1 MAQLRWILAGLGV
14 VAIAAIWWWSTRRSG
29 QAPGNSE
36 LRESTVLPLQTL
48 APGAEAR
55 ERGPDERPSPL
66 EPLSIRT
73 ADFDRV
79 PVLDM
84 PMMADRE
91 RDRGNSEDVDDMGSS
106 MLGLSSDPLSI
117 DVNIEMMDAAD
128 PAPAP
133 PQSPGPPPSTPPPQQ
148 SITPPQSR
156 PSPQTVPAPAPVL
169 PLASRAAVAAQRAGP
184 ISRATAA
191 GPAQAALNL
200 GGPENSDR
208 LAPVEPATPN
218 LSELQKIVTLRVCA
232 VGEDRWSG
240 KDLMAA
246 LEGLGLAYG
255 RYQVYHRKHADGRSI
270 FCVASLIEPGTFDAA
285 RMPGEEFRGV
295 SMFAVLPGPAEP
307 LQTIDALLMT
317 ARELARDLS
326 GTIQDSKGLPFS
338 PQRIAALRED
348 VGRYQA
354 MLDSS
359 ARETAARGPAA

>member
-36 LRESTVLPLQTL
+36 LRESTVLPVQSL
-48 APGAEAR
+48 APAAEAR
-55 ERGPDERPSPL
+55 DRGTDDRQSPL

-79 PVLDM
+79 PILDM

-91 RDRGNSEDVDDMGSS
+91 REHGRTEDVDDLESS
-106 MLGLSSDPLSI
+106 MLGLSSDPHSI
-117 DVNIEMMDAAD
+117 DVDIDMAGEEEPVA
-128 PAPAP
+128 PPSPAP
-133 PQSPGPPPSTPPPQQ
+133 PSPAPPS
-148 SITPPQSR
+148 
-156 PSPQTVPAPAPVL
+156 VL
-169 PLASRAAVAAQRAGP
+169 PPMPTSMPAATPVVPPARAAVTAQRAAAVP
-184 ISRATAA
+184 RATAA
-191 GPAQAALNL
+191 VPTQAPLNL
-200 GGPENSDR
+200 NGGPENSDR
-208 LAPVEPATPN
+208 LAAVESSPPN
-218 LSELQKIVTLRVCA
+218 HAERQKIVTLRVCA

-270 FCVASLIEPGTFDAA
+270 FCVASLIEPGTFDAP
-285 RMPGEEFRGV
+285 RMPAEEFRGV

-307 LQTIDALLMT
+307 LQTLDALLMT

-348 VGRYQA
+348 VAEFQA
-354 MLDSS
+354 MLHSS
-359 ARETAARGPAA
+359 ARPSAVRGPAA